1 MFHYRWFYEPDQ
13 RSAAA
18 RLARENLPGAH
29 EDAVRDTAET
39 IRSRMVERLRF
50 VGSSAA
56 TKDLIERS
64 FRRQLAILEPHLAA
78 RPYLFGGRPVFGDFG
93 LFAQLHQC
101 STDPTPSRIMTPS
114 APHVLAWTQRML
126 NPKVE
131 GDLEPWA
138 ALAPTLERF
147 LSQEVAGLFLPWS
160 TENARALAAGDKT
173 LSMELDGTPYEQEAQ
188 KYHAKS
194 LAALRARYAAVADK
208 AALDPILERTD
219 CRRWLA

>member
-1 MFHYRWFYEPDQ
+1 MLLLYAVILGLIAGLVSGGKIAALG
-13 RSAAA
+13 SAHI
-18 RLARENLPGAH
+18 RLWPVA
-29 EDAVRDTAET
+29 
-39 IRSRMVERLRF
+39 
-50 VGSSAA
+50 
-56 TKDLIERS
+56 LI
-64 FRRQLAILEPHLAA
+64 
-78 RPYLFGGRPVFGDFG
+78 G

-101 STDPTPSRIMTPS
+101 STDPTPSRIMTAS

-173 LSMELDGTPYEQEAQ
+173 LTVELDGTPYEQEAQ